1 MQHVAVN
8 GNNRQPM
15 FLCDGDRISCLS
27 LLASTARRYRWT
39 VYAYCLMDTHWH
51 ALIRTADRN
60 LALGMQRLNSSYSR
74 TFNAFHQRSGHSIR
88 HRYMSVPVEDNNHL
102 LELTRYIP
110 LNPVRGGL
118 VSHPEDWRWSS
129 HRAELGLEPVPAWLE
144 TGWLTDLHGSRR
156 ALRRFVPKAWRSRA
170 PHGRPAPTRL
180 LPLHDR
186 RQERLLGARLW
197 REVDL
202 VPIAHRHRVTVHRA
216 RHTGALQHRR
226 LVGRRD
232 LDVAITPQAR

>member
-15 FLCDGDRISCLS
+15 FLCDGDRINCLS

-74 TFNAFHQRSGHSIR
+74 TFNDFHQRSGHSIR

-144 TGWLTDLHGSRR
+144 TGWLTDLHGSGR
-156 ALRRFVPKAWRSRA
+156 ALRRFVAEGMAEPGTPWA
-170 PHGRPAPTRL
+170 PGSDPTLTPPRPEAGTAPRRPAL
-180 LPLHDR
+180 
-186 RQERLLGARLW
+186 A
-197 REVDL
+197 
-202 VPIAHRHRVTVHRA
+202 
-216 RHTGALQHRR
+216 
-226 LVGRRD
+226 
-232 LDVAITPQAR
+232 